1 MAMTTFLEEDNPKHQ
16 IWITIN
22 IYVDLM
28 FNFIFIWEY
37 CTKSIVLGLA
47 IDKGSFLRDSWNQ
60 LDFIV
65 VATSILEML
74 GELGLV
80 SGGSGLAILKILK
93 MLRVLRPLRF
103 ISHQKNLKLIVNS
116 LIGSLTGILNVTI
129 VIVMVFMMFSILGV
143 FLFSGKMGYC
153 KGLDRAD

>member
-1 MAMTTFLEEDNPKHQ
+1 MATTTFLEDENPKHDMYREV
-16 IWITIN
+16 N
-22 IYVDLM
+22 KYVDLL

-37 CTKSIVLGLA
+37 LTKSIVLGLA